1 MKQEDIAWIL
11 WALQDI
17 RQLIDQIE
25 HVLRN
30 PNETDRPIIR

>member
-1 MKQEDIAWIL
+1 MKHEDIAWIL
-11 WALQDI
+11 WALQDL

-25 HVLRN
+25 YVLRN